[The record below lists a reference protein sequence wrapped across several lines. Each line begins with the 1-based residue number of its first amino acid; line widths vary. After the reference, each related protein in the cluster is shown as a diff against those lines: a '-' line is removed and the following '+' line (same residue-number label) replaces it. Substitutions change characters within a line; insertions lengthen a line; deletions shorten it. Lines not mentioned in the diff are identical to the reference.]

1 MSKIE
6 KILSALGV
14 ACLLLTGACSATT
27 NSDGDADGMTGDMYM
42 ADGSN
47 MDMGGGADTTVAKK
61 TFKSIVVWDKSEDPA
76 FRNGKC
82 GSSPGTDLDAVLLY
96 RGGKLIAAAK
106 VGSASYDTSKATTCD
121 NKKNIASSAEGPVN
135 GKVFASNPDT
145 GYISLNGGSIE
156 LQFGACSSTTED
168 VTKCDGAGALVEIM
182 DGDQIDFYEVD
193 TAYKPG
199 SKTAMDGFAYD
210 GCVCYKDQY
219 QVDLRVDKG
228 VDAGSMVLQASGGG
242 DTFTGT
248 EAWPVNQKTATVK
261 VM

>member
-6 KILSALGV
+6 KILSGVGV

-27 NSDGDADGMTGDMYM
+27 GSDSDADGMAGDMYM
-42 ADGSN
+42 ADGST
-47 MDMGGGADTTVAKK
+47 MDMGGGKDTIAAK
-61 TFKSIVVWDKSEDPA
+61 TTYKSIVVWDKSEDPA

-82 GSSPGTDLDAVLLY
+82 GSSPGTDLDAVMLY
-96 RGGKLIAAAK
+96 RGQKLIGAGK
-106 VGSASYDTSKATTCD
+106 VGSATYAPAEPVSTCA
-121 NKKNIASSAEGPVN
+121 NTKNNAANAEGPVN

-145 GYISLNGGSIE
+145 GYISLNGGSVE
-156 LQFGACSSTTED
+156 LQFGACSTATED
-168 VTKCDGAGALVEIM
+168 VTKCDGAGAVIDIQE
-182 DGDQIDFYEVD
+182 GDELDFYEVD
-193 TAYKPG
+193 TYYKPG

-210 GCVCYKDQY
+210 SCVCYQDQY
-219 QVDLRVDKG
+219 QVKLYAAVGTGTG
-228 VDAGSMVLQASGGG
+228 VVLQSSAGS